1 MSLISLCFFCF
12 LFLNILF
19 NIGLGIKPQPWI
31 ISRQQHTICRHSSCK
46 DTEKNRESYIFP

>member
-31 ISRQQHTICRHSSCK
+31 ISRQQHAICRHSSCK
-46 DTEKNRESYIFP
+46 DTEKNRE